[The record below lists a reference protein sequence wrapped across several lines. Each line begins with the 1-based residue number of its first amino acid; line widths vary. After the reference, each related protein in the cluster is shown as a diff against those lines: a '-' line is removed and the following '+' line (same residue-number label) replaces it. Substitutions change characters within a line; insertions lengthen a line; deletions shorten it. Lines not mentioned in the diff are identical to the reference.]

1 VTPAT
6 RRRPRRASTLLE
18 VQVGFAVLGI
28 GLAGLCP
35 FVVTKYRQ
43 LRLLE
48 QRFEADSYEFKNLG
62 RPAEGRTIGRVY
74 YLVPW
79 KNPWARKLTARA
91 CVSATDDNPMDEGE
105 AEAAPPAPHVKLKGV
120 ETLLTDGD
128 ATEVE
133 ATIELD

>member
-1 VTPAT
+1 VASTT
-6 RRRPRRASTLLE
+6 RRPRRASTLLE

-35 FVVTKYRQ
+35 FIVTQYRQ

-62 RPAEGRTIGRVY
+62 RPVEGRAMGRVY
-74 YLVPW
+74 YMVPW

-91 CVSATDDNPMDEGE
+91 CVSATDDNPLDEGE
-105 AEAAPPAPHVKLKGV
+105 AEAVPAAPHVKLKGV
-120 ETLLTDGD
+120 ETLLTDGVP
-128 ATEVE
+128 TEVE

>member
-1 VTPAT
+1 LALSI
-6 RRRPRRASTLLE
+6 RRPRRASTLLE
-18 VQVGFAVLGI
+18 VQIAFAVLGV

-35 FVVTKYRQ
+35 FVVMQYRQ

-48 QRFEADSYEFKNLG
+48 QRFEADAYEFKNLG
-62 RPAEGRTIGRVY
+62 RPIETRTFGRAY

-91 CVSATDDNPMDEGE
+91 GVSSTNDNPLDAGQ
-105 AEAAPPAPHVKLKGV
+105 ADAVPSSVHVKLKSV
-120 ETLLTDGD
+120 EPLLTDGV

-133 ATIELD
+133 ATVEVD